1 MNEFFSSVWLA
12 TQDLFGFLFQFDYLG
27 FISLIFT
34 NMTLEI
40 GLKILVVYL
49 LLLWLGIA
57 VRVTKDILNRTN
69 SILLQMFCILLILVG
84 TPLGIFFYLLIR
96 PGRTLYERYYEE
108 LALEWDGEEERQ
120 KSPQKNTL
128 KEQTFHIVIELKSDM
143 LVDGKNQKWKLSGVY
158 DNDSGENL
166 KNITISPENDE
177 KEEKKEWIGRK
188 EIRTNFS
195 DTVSEK
201 KNEKDDV
208 EAKEEQKNTSDNP
221 KKRFI
226 ARASSASRKE
236 EKE

>member
-1 MNEFFSSVWLA
+1 MNEFLDSVWQA
-12 TQDLFGFLFQFDYLG
+12 TQDFFAFLFQIDYLG
-27 FISLIFT
+27 FISVIFE

-40 GLKILVVYL
+40 GMKILVVYL

-69 SILLQMFCILLILVG
+69 SILLQMLCILLILVG

-96 PGRTLYERYYEE
+96 PSRTLYERYYEE
-108 LALEWDGEEERQ
+108 LALDGDEEEKPRWM
-120 KSPQKNTL
+120 PKNTP

-166 KNITISPENDE
+166 KNITISPASEE
-177 KEEKKEWIGRK
+177 KEEKKEWTGRK

-195 DTVSEK
+195 DTVPEK
-201 KNEKDDV
+201 KETKDDL
-208 EAKEEQKNTSDNP
+208 EAKKDPKVTEENP
-221 KKRFI
+221 KNRFI
-226 ARASSASRKE
+226 AKAPSTSKKD
-236 EKE
+236 EKA